1 MITAEFM
8 DLILAQQFIEKL
20 TCAPVALPDFLKSV
34 CLIFCAEIFFDF
46 HCSLL
51 ISACFFLF
59 YKESEKKERDMEENE
74 KRNVSLLFLK
84 ALI

>member
-1 MITAEFM
+1 MRPASTFSIIQ
-8 DLILAQQFIEKL
+8 L
-20 TCAPVALPDFLKSV
+20 SNSR
-34 CLIFCAEIFFDF
+34 AEIFFDF